1 MTKPLA
7 QPPRNLCILRLS
19 AIGDVSHVLPVLRIL
34 QQQWPDTAI
43 TWIIGKTELA
53 LVEDIPGVQFVVYDK
68 TQGWQAQYQLFKS
81 LKTQKFDL
89 LLNMQASLRASLAS
103 LAVRAPLRL
112 GFDRARAKGLQ
123 WLVTSETIAAV
134 PKQHVLDGFLEFP
147 KFLGLDTA
155 ITTWDI
161 PIPET
166 AFSRVLPFLPKEK
179 PFLVINPCSS
189 MRIKNYRNWS
199 VESYAK
205 ILDFA
210 SQKHGMPTVLTG
222 GPSATEKA
230 YAARIEEAALRKPIN
245 LVGKTSLKELLAI
258 MTQAAVVIAPDT
270 GPAHLANALGKPVIG
285 LYATS
290 NPDRT
295 GPYLNRELT
304 VNCYPQAVQEEL
316 GKSVAE
322 VAWGQ
327 RVRNPDAMQLITF
340 EDVRDKLDIVL
351 QSLAD
356 NNDAK

>member
-1 MTKPLA
+1 
-7 QPPRNLCILRLS
+7 
-19 AIGDVSHVLPVLRIL
+19 
-34 QQQWPDTAI
+34 
-43 TWIIGKTELA
+43 
-53 LVEDIPGVQFVVYDK
+53 
-68 TQGWQAQYQLFKS
+68 
-81 LKTQKFDL
+81 
-89 LLNMQASLRASLAS
+89 
-103 LAVRAPLRL
+103 
-112 GFDRARAKGLQ
+112 
-123 WLVTSETIAAV
+123 
-134 PKQHVLDGFLEFP
+134 
-147 KFLGLDTA
+147 
-155 ITTWDI
+155 
-161 PIPET
+161 
-166 AFSRVLPFLPKEK
+166 
-179 PFLVINPCSS
+179 
-189 MRIKNYRNWS
+189 
-199 VESYAK
+199 
-205 ILDFA
+205 
-210 SQKHGMPTVLTG
+210 
-222 GPSATEKA
+222 
-230 YAARIEEAALRKPIN
+230 
-245 LVGKTSLKELLAI
+245 